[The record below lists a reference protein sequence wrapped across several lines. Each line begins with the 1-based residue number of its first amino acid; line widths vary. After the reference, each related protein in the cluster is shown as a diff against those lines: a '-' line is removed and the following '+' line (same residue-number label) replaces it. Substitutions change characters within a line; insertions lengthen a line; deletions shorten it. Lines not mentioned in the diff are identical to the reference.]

1 MNGRIIGLGLQS
13 VSSALFLDLDGTLI
27 DIAQTPDGVF
37 IPNDLV
43 ALLDNLTYRLDGALA
58 IVTGR
63 PIADIDR
70 FLAPLAPVA
79 AGIHGAELRTACHG
93 EIELGGEPI
102 DATVVD
108 AVRRLAKTEVGIV
121 VETKRVSIAVHYRL
135 APSAKPRIEASLRR
149 ILDDGPDH
157 LILCPGRKVFEI
169 VPRHVSKGAALE
181 TLLALPAFRGRQPV
195 MIGDDVSDQSAF
207 EASRSPRRS
216 WPQGGGRAFRPGGGR
231 SRGPGRCQGL
241 ARSAVEEPRI
251 VTQLPSLDLAV
262 IGNSNVAALVEPSR
276 DHRVDVLAAHRRRPG
291 VLLAGRRRC
300 TRRRLLLDRFRRDGD
315 HHPGVRPQHGHR
327 AHRGDGGLRAPRS
340 PSPTSRRGSAS
351 TTAPIGHP

>member
-1 MNGRIIGLGLQS
+1 MSGRIIGSGLQS
-13 VSSALFLDLDGTLI
+13 VSSALFLDFDGTLI
-27 DIAQTPDGVF
+27 DIAQTPDGVI

-70 FLAPLAPVA
+70 FLAPLTPVA

-135 APSAKPRIEASLRR
+135 APFAMPRIEASLRR
-149 ILDDGPDH
+149 ILDDGPVH

-169 VPRHVSKGAALE
+169 LPRHVSKGAALE

-207 EASRSPRRS
+207 EAACRHGGLGLKVAGEHFGGAEADLGGPAEVRAWLAALSRS
-216 WPQGGGRAFRPGGGR
+216 
-231 SRGPGRCQGL
+231 L
-241 ARSAVEEPRI
+241 AS
-251 VTQLPSLDLAV
+251 
-262 IGNSNVAALVEPSR
+262 
-276 DHRVDVLAAHRRRPG
+276 
-291 VLLAGRRRC
+291 
-300 TRRRLLLDRFRRDGD
+300 
-315 HHPGVRPQHGHR
+315 
-327 AHRGDGGLRAPRS
+327 
-340 PSPTSRRGSAS
+340 
-351 TTAPIGHP
+351 